1 MQKFGTPCTLFEL
14 SGELNMKRIS
24 ISRKLLL
31 GFSSV
36 LLLLVAVT
44 VIAYTQFVSVEKTYT
59 ELINDRTTKLLL
71 IKNMS
76 IDLKSQQIALRNYVM
91 ESSSQNEQEFN
102 KAYEDYIALSDGL
115 KSTVTSQKMKDYLTQ
130 SDESMN
136 KYYAFVQNIMTLTK
150 QGNNS
155 EISRLLQETAP
166 GIIAEFEAIVEG
178 MEKHQQDAMNS
189 GVVDANLQIAQV
201 LRWVT
206 IIGIASILIG
216 TLVALIIG
224 RLISLPV
231 AAVAQAASRIA
242 DGDLTG
248 EAIVVRNRDEIGDLA
263 DSFNKMMDNLR
274 HLIHQVGHNADR
286 VAASSEELT
295 ASTEQTATA
304 TEQVATTMEEIAT
317 GMDTQVSMVGDGFHT
332 ISELSTGFQQMTENT
347 QNMSDEA
354 THASAKTITGN
365 DAVQSAVEQMNS
377 IHQTVRVLAT
387 VIEEL
392 GNHSDEIGSM
402 VESISEISAQTNLL
416 SLNAAIEAARAGEH
430 GRGFE
435 VVATE
440 VRKLSDQSAKSAEQ
454 INLLVAAIRKG
465 MNNASQ
471 SMGEVNAEVQEGIE
485 LVRKAGGTFEE
496 IRVAVSNVAGQTQEV
511 SASIEQ
517 MAAGVEQINVS
528 MKTIMEVT
536 ENAAA
541 GTEEVSATS
550 EEQLSA
556 MQEIA
561 SAANDLSSMAE
572 ELQESVSR
580 FKV

>member
-1 MQKFGTPCTLFEL
+1 
-14 SGELNMKRIS
+14 MKRVS

-31 GFSSV
+31 GFGSV
-36 LLLLVAVT
+36 LLLLVAVV
-44 VIAYTQFVSVEKTYT
+44 VISYTQFISVEKTFT
-59 ELINDRTTKLLL
+59 DLIRERTAKLLT
-71 IKNMS
+71 IKNMI
-76 IDLKSQQIALRNYVM
+76 IDVKSQQVALRNFVT
-91 ESSSQNEQEFN
+91 EENDQSEQQF
-102 KAYEDYIALSDGL
+102 KSFYEDYRKTSEELRSGIQTPTMIDFLDRSDR
-115 KSTVTSQKMKDYLTQ
+115 SA
-130 SDESMN
+130 EE
-136 KYYAFVQNIMTLTK
+136 YYAFGQSVIELKK
-150 QGNNS
+150 QGRTS
-155 EISRLLQETAP
+155 EITRMLLDTGPTIISGFEETVTA
-166 GIIAEFEAIVEG
+166 
-178 MEKHQQDAMNS
+178 MEQHQQNS
-189 GVVDANLQIAQV
+189 LDTGIVNANQLIQKV
-201 LRWVT
+201 LRLIM
-206 IIGIASILIG
+206 IIGIISIVLGVVI
-216 TLVALIIG
+216 ALIMG
-224 RLISLPV
+224 RIISKPV
-231 AAVAQAASRIA
+231 AHVARAASRIA

-248 EAIVVRNRDEIGDLA
+248 EAIVVRNRDEIGELA
-263 DSFNKMMDNLR
+263 ESFNKMMDNLR
-274 HLIHQVGHNADR
+274 HLIHQVGQNADR

-332 ISELSTGFQQMTENT
+332 INELSTGFQQMTVNT

-354 THASAKTITGN
+354 TNASAKTISGN
-365 DAVQSAVEQMNS
+365 DAVQSAVGQMNS
-377 IHQTVRVLAT
+377 IHQTVRVLAK

-454 INLLVAAIRKG
+454 ISVLVAAIRNG

-496 IRVAVSNVAGQTQEV
+496 IREAVSNVAGQTQEV

>member
-1 MQKFGTPCTLFEL
+1 
-14 SGELNMKRIS
+14 MKRVS

-31 GFSSV
+31 GFGSV
-36 LLLLVAVT
+36 LLLLIAVV
-44 VIAYTQFVSVEKTYT
+44 VISYTQFISVEKTFT
-59 ELINDRTTKLLL
+59 DLIRERTAKLLT
-71 IKNMS
+71 IKNMI
-76 IDLKSQQIALRNYVM
+76 IDVKSQQVALRNFVT
-91 ESSSQNEQEFN
+91 EENDQSEQQF
-102 KAYEDYIALSDGL
+102 KSFYEDYRKTSEELRSGIQTPTMIDFLDRSDR
-115 KSTVTSQKMKDYLTQ
+115 SA
-130 SDESMN
+130 EE
-136 KYYAFVQNIMTLTK
+136 YYAFGQSVIELKK
-150 QGNNS
+150 QGSTS
-155 EISRLLQETAP
+155 EITRMLLDTGPTIISGFEETVTA
-166 GIIAEFEAIVEG
+166 
-178 MEKHQQDAMNS
+178 MEQHQQNS
-189 GVVDANLQIAQV
+189 LDTGIVNANQLIQKV
-201 LRWVT
+201 LRLIM
-206 IIGIASILIG
+206 IIGIISIVLGVVI
-216 TLVALIIG
+216 ALIMG
-224 RLISLPV
+224 RIISKPV
-231 AAVAQAASRIA
+231 AHVARAASRIA

-248 EAIVVRNRDEIGDLA
+248 EAIVVRNRDEIGELA
-263 DSFNKMMDNLR
+263 ESFNKMMENLR

-332 ISELSTGFQQMTENT
+332 INELSTGFQQMTVNT

-354 THASAKTITGN
+354 TNASAKTISGN
-365 DAVQSAVEQMNS
+365 DAVQSAVGQMNS

-454 INLLVAAIRKG
+454 ISVLVAAIRKG

-471 SMGEVNAEVQEGIE
+471 SMVEVNAEVQEGIE

-496 IRVAVSNVAGQTQEV
+496 IREAVGNVAGQTQEV

>member
-1 MQKFGTPCTLFEL
+1 
-14 SGELNMKRIS
+14 MKRVS

-31 GFSSV
+31 GFGSV
-36 LLLLVAVT
+36 LLLLVAVV
-44 VIAYTQFVSVEKTYT
+44 VISYTQFISVEKTFT
-59 ELINDRTTKLLL
+59 DLIRERTAKLLT
-71 IKNMS
+71 IKNMI
-76 IDLKSQQIALRNYVM
+76 IDVKSQQVALRNFVT
-91 ESSSQNEQEFN
+91 EENDQSEQQF
-102 KAYEDYIALSDGL
+102 KSFYEDYRKTSEELRSGIQTPMMIDFLDRSDRSAEEYYAFGQSVIELKKQGRTSEITRMLLDTGPTIISGFEETVTAMEQHQQNSLDTGIVNANQLIQKVLRLIMIIGIISIVLGVVIALSMGR
-115 KSTVTSQKMKDYLTQ
+115 
-130 SDESMN
+130 
-136 KYYAFVQNIMTLTK
+136 I
-150 QGNNS
+150 
-155 EISRLLQETAP
+155 IS
-166 GIIAEFEAIVEG
+166 
-178 MEKHQQDAMNS
+178 K
-189 GVVDANLQIAQV
+189 
-201 LRWVT
+201 
-206 IIGIASILIG
+206 
-216 TLVALIIG
+216 
-224 RLISLPV
+224 PV
-231 AAVAQAASRIA
+231 AHVAKAASRIA

-248 EAIVVRNRDEIGDLA
+248 EAIVVRNRDEIGELA
-263 DSFNKMMDNLR
+263 ESFNKMMDNLR

-332 ISELSTGFQQMTENT
+332 INELSTGFQQMTVNT

-354 THASAKTITGN
+354 TNASAKTISGN

-377 IHQTVRVLAT
+377 IHHTVHVLAT

-454 INLLVAAIRKG
+454 ISVLVAAIRNG

-471 SMGEVNAEVQEGIE
+471 SMVEVNAEVQEGIE

-496 IRVAVSNVAGQTQEV
+496 IREAVSNVAGQTQEV

>member
-1 MQKFGTPCTLFEL
+1 
-14 SGELNMKRIS
+14 MKRVS

-31 GFSSV
+31 GFGSV
-36 LLLLVAVT
+36 LLLLVAVV
-44 VIAYTQFVSVEKTYT
+44 VIAYTQFVSVEKTFT
-59 ELINDRTTKLLL
+59 DLIRERTAKLLT
-71 IKNMS
+71 IKNMI
-76 IDLKSQQIALRNYVM
+76 IDVKSQQVALRNFVT
-91 ESSSQNEQEFN
+91 EENDQSEQQF
-102 KAYEDYIALSDGL
+102 KSFYEEYRKTSEELRSGIQTPTMIDLLDRSDR
-115 KSTVTSQKMKDYLTQ
+115 SA
-130 SDESMN
+130 EE
-136 KYYAFVQNIMTLTK
+136 YYAFGQSVIELKK
-150 QGNNS
+150 QGRTS
-155 EISRLLQETAP
+155 EITRMLLDTGPTIISGFEETVTA
-166 GIIAEFEAIVEG
+166 
-178 MEKHQQDAMNS
+178 MEQHQQNTLDTGIVN
-189 GVVDANLQIAQV
+189 ANQLIQKV
-201 LRWVT
+201 LRLIM
-206 IIGIASILIG
+206 IIGIISIVLGVVI
-216 TLVALIIG
+216 ALFMGRII
-224 RLISLPV
+224 SKPV
-231 AAVAQAASRIA
+231 AHVARAASRIA

-263 DSFNKMMDNLR
+263 ESFNKMMENLR

-332 ISELSTGFQQMTENT
+332 INELSTGFQQMTVNT

-354 THASAKTITGN
+354 TNASAKTITGN
-365 DAVQSAVEQMNS
+365 DAVQSAVGQMNS

-402 VESISEISAQTNLL
+402 VKSISEISAQTNLL

-454 INLLVAAIRKG
+454 ISVLVAAIRKG

-496 IRVAVSNVAGQTQEV
+496 IREAVSNVAGQTQEV

>member
-1 MQKFGTPCTLFEL
+1 MR
-14 SGELNMKRIS
+14 RIS
-24 ISRKLLL
+24 ISRKLIL
-31 GFSSV
+31 GFSTV
-36 LLLLVAVT
+36 LLLLIAVV

-59 ELINDRTTKLLL
+59 ELINDRTSKLLL

-91 ESSSQNEQEFN
+91 EDSAEHEEEFN

-115 KSTVTSQKMKDYLTQ
+115 KPTVTSQKMKDYLTQ

-136 KYYAFVQNIMTLTK
+136 KYYEFAQNIMTLTR

-166 GIIAEFEAIVEG
+166 GIIAEFEGIVEG
-178 MEKHQQDAMNS
+178 MERHQQDAMNS

-242 DGDLTG
+242 DGDLMG
-248 EAIVVRNRDEIGDLA
+248 EKIVVRNRDEIGDLA
-263 DSFNKMMDNLR
+263 ESFNKMMENLR
-274 HLIHQVGHNADR
+274 QLIHQVGNNADR

-295 ASTEQTATA
+295 ASTEQTASA
-304 TEQVATTMEEIAT
+304 TEQVAVTMEEIAT
-317 GMDTQVSMVGDGFHT
+317 GMDTQVKMVGDGFHT
-332 ISELSTGFQQMTENT
+332 INELSTGFQQMTENT
-347 QNMSDEA
+347 QNMSEEA
-354 THASAKTITGN
+354 TNASTKTLSGN
-365 DAVQSAVEQMNS
+365 DAVQSAVGQMNS
-377 IHQTVRVLAT
+377 IHQTVRVLAK

-454 INLLVAAIRKG
+454 ISVLVTAIRKG

-471 SMGEVNAEVQEGIE
+471 SMGEVTAEVQEGIE

-496 IRVAVSNVAGQTQEV
+496 IREAVSNVAGQTQEV

-572 ELQESVSR
+572 ELQVSVSR